1 MTKWKLLAPGYG
13 LLAAYRLQAKEANV
27 NSLITPQLYELV
39 LTWFRDLSVGNLLF
53 FFFLYSVLTSAWLED
68 TNLNTEANCDRY
80 WLS

>member
-27 NSLITPQLYELV
+27 NSLITPHSFTSL

-53 FFFLYSVLTSAWLED
+53 FFYTVCLQAHGSKTRI
-68 TNLNTEANCDRY
+68 LNTEANCDRY